1 MDKRLK
7 LIFVALMVLL
17 AGCAGAGAGDGGSAQ
32 SGGAESADFDD
43 GTSVSVETGS
53 GGDAEEERVDSLQVQ
68 QRAVIKNGFIDLTV
82 ENFSQSQT
90 DVESTASSYGGYI
103 SDSNENVNRRS
114 GGTYRSG
121 TLTVRV
127 PSEDFEAFM
136 SDMKEVGEVE
146 HVETNSQDVTDQLVD
161 IEARLSNLR
170 VQRDRLRELYENANT
185 TEDVLAVEARLTEVQ
200 TEIERLEAQQ
210 ASLESRVALSTVR
223 VHLSEQPPGPAQWY
237 DVPVLQA
244 FLESIDG
251 VFVTLRAL
259 VVALAYA
266 LPYLVVFGG
275 LFALFGSGVVFVGR
289 RALRRLR
296 T

>member
-1 MDKRLK
+1 MEGT
-7 LIFVALMVLL
+7 VET
-17 AGCAGAGAGDGGSAQ
+17 GGGDGGSA
-32 SGGAESADFDD
+32 AES
-43 GTSVSVETGS
+43 
-53 GGDAEEERVDSLQVQ
+53 VDSLQVQ
-68 QRAVIKNGFIDLTV
+68 RRAVIKNGYIDLTV
-82 ENFSQSQT
+82 ENFSQSQAE
-90 DVESTASSYGGYI
+90 VESTASSYGGYV

-121 TLTVRV
+121 SLTVRV
-127 PSEDFEAFM
+127 PSEDFEAFVA
-136 SDMKEVGEVE
+136 DMKGVGDVE
-146 HVETNSQDVTDQLVD
+146 RVETNSQDVTDQLVD
-161 IEARLSNLR
+161 IEARLNNLR

-185 TEDVLAVEARLTEVQ
+185 TEDVLAVEGRLTEVQ

-210 ASLESRVALSTVR
+210 ASLEDRVALSTVR
-223 VHLSEQPPGPAQWY
+223 VRLSEQPPGPAQWY

-259 VVALAYA
+259 VVSLAYA

-289 RALRRLR
+289 RALRRIR
-296 T
+296 A